1 MPSDGVKQRKG
12 KAAAAHHVETTDI
25 SKPCGKDEVKEAG
38 DAPGKTGPYSS
49 VDVSTVVS
57 LLSLSACFLL
67 AW

>member
-12 KAAAAHHVETTDI
+12 KASAAHNGETADT
-25 SKPCGKDEVKEAG
+25 SKPCGRDEVKNNG
-38 DAPGKTGPYSS
+38 DASEKPSHCS
-49 VDVSTVVS
+49 AVDVRTVVS